1 MTSKVT
7 KGRLMLI
14 ALVCM
19 FALPAVIAKV
29 ILTQGWYQS
38 GVTNRGVLVEP
49 YTTLELLGQESP
61 LEEHRWQLAY
71 VLPNE
76 CTEQCRQ
83 QLYLLQQSHVALG
96 KYQERVVLVLWQ
108 TELSGTVD
116 VSMTT
121 MQMNQSVTAKVKPGQ
136 MLIVDPLGQLV
147 MSYSPKPNEDLVS
160 FNKGMLADLRKLL
173 KLSRVG

>member
-14 ALVCM
+14 ALVCT

-61 LEEHRWQLAY
+61 LEENRWQLAY

-96 KYQERVVLVLWQ
+96 KYQERVVPVLWQ

>member
-14 ALVCM
+14 ALVCT

-61 LEEHRWQLAY
+61 LKEHGWQLAY

-96 KYQERVVLVLWQ
+96 KYQERVVPVLWQ

-116 VSMTT
+116 VSMKT

-147 MSYSPKPNEDLVS
+147 MSYSLKPNEDLVS

>member
-61 LEEHRWQLAY
+61 LKEHRWQLAY

-96 KYQERVVLVLWQ
+96 KYQERVVPVLWQ

>member
-29 ILTQGWYQS
+29 ILTQGWYKS

-61 LEEHRWQLAY
+61 LKEHRWQLAY

-96 KYQERVVLVLWQ
+96 KYQERVVPVLWQ

>member
-29 ILTQGWYQS
+29 ILTQGWYKS

-61 LEEHRWQLAY
+61 LKEHRWQLAY

-96 KYQERVVLVLWQ
+96 KYQERVVPVLWQ

-160 FNKGMLADLRKLL
+160 FNKGMLADLR
-173 KLSRVG
+173 

>member
-14 ALVCM
+14 ALVCT

-116 VSMTT
+116 ISMTT

>member
-29 ILTQGWYQS
+29 ILSQGWYQS

-49 YTTLELLGQESP
+49 YTTLDQLGQDSP
-61 LEEHRWQLAY
+61 LREHGWQLAY

-96 KYQERVVLVLWQ
+96 KYQERVVPVLWQ
-108 TELSGTVD
+108 TELSDTVD
-116 VSMTT
+116 ISMTA
-121 MQMNQSVTAKVKPGQ
+121 MQMNESVTAKVKPGQ

-147 MSYSPKPNEDLVS
+147 MSYTPKPNEDLVS

>member
-14 ALVCM
+14 ALVCT

-29 ILTQGWYQS
+29 ILIQGWYQS

-61 LEEHRWQLAY
+61 LKEHRWQLAY

-96 KYQERVVLVLWQ
+96 KYQERVVPVLWQ

>member
-7 KGRLMLI
+7 KGWLMLI
-14 ALVCM
+14 ALVCT

-61 LEEHRWQLAY
+61 LKEHRWQLAY

-96 KYQERVVLVLWQ
+96 KYQERVVPVLWQ

>member
-14 ALVCM
+14 ALVCT

-38 GVTNRGVLVEP
+38 GVTNRGELVEP
-49 YTTLELLGQESP
+49 YTTLEQLGQESP
-61 LEEHRWQLAY
+61 LKDHGWQLAY

-76 CTEQCRQ
+76 CTEECKQ

-96 KYQERVVLVLWQ
+96 KYQERVVPVVWL
-108 TELSGTVD
+108 TEHSD
-116 VSMTT
+116 PIEVSMLA
-121 MQMNQSVTAKVKPGQ
+121 MQMNELVTAKVKPGQ

-147 MSYSPKPNEDLVS
+147 MSYSPKPNEDLVLL
-160 FNKGMLADLRKLL
+160 NKGMLADLRKLL

>member
-14 ALVCM
+14 ALVCT

-38 GVTNRGVLVEP
+38 GVTNIGVLVEP

-61 LEEHRWQLAY
+61 LKKHRWQLAY

-96 KYQERVVLVLWQ
+96 KYQERVVPVLWQ

>member
-14 ALVCM
+14 ALVCT

-29 ILTQGWYQS
+29 ILTQGWYKS

-61 LEEHRWQLAY
+61 LKEHRWQLAY
-71 VLPNE
+71 VLPNK

-96 KYQERVVLVLWQ
+96 KYQERVVPVLWQ

-116 VSMTT
+116 ISMTT

>member
-14 ALVCM
+14 ALVCT

-61 LEEHRWQLAY
+61 FKEHRWQLAY
-71 VLPNE
+71 ILPNE

-96 KYQERVVLVLWQ
+96 KYQERVVPVLWQ
-108 TELSGTVD
+108 TELSDTVD

-121 MQMNQSVTAKVKPGQ
+121 MQMNQLVTAKVIPGQ

-147 MSYSPKPNEDLVS
+147 MSYSPQPNEDLVS

>member
-14 ALVCM
+14 ALVCT

-61 LEEHRWQLAY
+61 LKEHRWQLAY

-116 VSMTT
+116 ISMTT

-136 MLIVDPLGQLV
+136 ILIVDPLGQLV

>member
-14 ALVCM
+14 ALVCT

-38 GVTNRGVLVEP
+38 GVTNIGVLVEP

-61 LEEHRWQLAY
+61 LKEHRWQLAY

-96 KYQERVVLVLWQ
+96 KYQERVVPVLWQ

>member
-1 MTSKVT
+1 MTSRVT

-14 ALVCM
+14 ALVCT

-61 LEEHRWQLAY
+61 LKEHRWQLAY

-96 KYQERVVLVLWQ
+96 KYQERVVPVLWQ

-116 VSMTT
+116 ISMTT

-147 MSYSPKPNEDLVS
+147 MSYSLKPNEDLVS

>member
-7 KGRLMLI
+7 KGRLMFI
-14 ALVCM
+14 ALVCT

-61 LEEHRWQLAY
+61 LKEHGWQLAY

-96 KYQERVVLVLWQ
+96 KYQERVVPVLWQ

-136 MLIVDPLGQLV
+136 ILIVDPLGQLV

>member
-14 ALVCM
+14 ALVCT

-61 LEEHRWQLAY
+61 LEKNRWQLAY

-96 KYQERVVLVLWQ
+96 KYQERVVPVLWQ

>member
-14 ALVCM
+14 ALVCT

-61 LEEHRWQLAY
+61 LKEHGWQLAY

-96 KYQERVVLVLWQ
+96 KYQGRVVPVLWQ

-116 VSMTT
+116 ISMTT

-147 MSYSPKPNEDLVS
+147 MSYSLKPNEDLVS

>member
-7 KGRLMLI
+7 KGRIMLI
-14 ALVCM
+14 ALVCT

-61 LEEHRWQLAY
+61 LKEHRWQLAY

-96 KYQERVVLVLWQ
+96 KYQERVVPVLWQ

-116 VSMTT
+116 ISMTT

-147 MSYSPKPNEDLVS
+147 MSYSLKPNEDLVS

>member
-14 ALVCM
+14 ALVCT

-61 LEEHRWQLAY
+61 LKEHRWQLAY

-96 KYQERVVLVLWQ
+96 KYQERVVPVLWQ

-116 VSMTT
+116 ISMTT

-147 MSYSPKPNEDLVS
+147 MSYSLKPNEDLVS

>member
-14 ALVCM
+14 ALVCT

-29 ILTQGWYQS
+29 ILTQGGYQS

-61 LEEHRWQLAY
+61 LKEHRWQLAY

-96 KYQERVVLVLWQ
+96 KYQERVVPVLWQ

-116 VSMTT
+116 ISMTT

>member
-14 ALVCM
+14 ALVCT

-61 LEEHRWQLAY
+61 LKERRWQLAY

-96 KYQERVVLVLWQ
+96 KYQERVVPVLWQ

-116 VSMTT
+116 ISMTT

>member
-14 ALVCM
+14 ALVCT

-38 GVTNRGVLVEP
+38 GVTNIGVLVEP

-96 KYQERVVLVLWQ
+96 KYQERVVPVLWQ

-116 VSMTT
+116 ISMTT

-147 MSYSPKPNEDLVS
+147 MSYSLKPNEDLVS

>member
-14 ALVCM
+14 ALVCT

-61 LEEHRWQLAY
+61 LKEHGWQLAY

-96 KYQERVVLVLWQ
+96 KYQERVVPVLWQ

-116 VSMTT
+116 VSITT

-136 MLIVDPLGQLV
+136 ILIVDPLGQLV

>member
-1 MTSKVT
+1 MTSEVT

-14 ALVCM
+14 ALVCT

-61 LEEHRWQLAY
+61 LKEHRWQLAY

-96 KYQERVVLVLWQ
+96 KYQERVVPVLWQ

-116 VSMTT
+116 ISMTT

-147 MSYSPKPNEDLVS
+147 MSYLPKPNEDLVS

>member
-14 ALVCM
+14 ALVCT

-29 ILTQGWYQS
+29 ILTQGWYKS

-49 YTTLELLGQESP
+49 YTTLELLGQGSP
-61 LEEHRWQLAY
+61 LKEHRWQLAY

-108 TELSGTVD
+108 TELSGSVD